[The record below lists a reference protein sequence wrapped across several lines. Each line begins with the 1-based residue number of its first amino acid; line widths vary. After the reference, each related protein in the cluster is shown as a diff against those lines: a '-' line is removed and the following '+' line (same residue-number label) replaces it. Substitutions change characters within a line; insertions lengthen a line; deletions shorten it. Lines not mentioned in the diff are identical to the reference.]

1 MGVELGQK
9 IMKLRKEMK
18 LSQDSLA
25 EKLGVTRQTV
35 SNWEVN
41 TTKPD
46 ITQVK
51 KMSKLFNVS
60 IDELLDNDVRDI
72 IEKKISNT
80 ERISNK
86 NSKNIR
92 ILVITLYFII
102 LIGLISFILY
112 FKMNK
117 DFTNKY
123 QTDFSCYKD
132 NLIYDFELNLDD
144 KEYNIIV
151 NECNNNSNNGCYK
164 EEHPAGDDLNTAI
177 ESLNTAKKIIINNG
191 GFCK

>member
-1 MGVELGQK
+1 MELGNK

-41 TTKPD
+41 STKPD
-46 ITQVK
+46 IIQIK
-51 KMSKLFNVS
+51 RMSKLFNIS

-72 IEKKISNT
+72 MEKKISNT
-80 ERISNK
+80 ERLSNK
-86 NSKNIR
+86 NSKNIK

-102 LIGLISFILY
+102 LVGLISFILY
-112 FKMNK
+112 FTMNK

-132 NLIYDFELNLDD
+132 NLVYDFELDLND
-144 KEYNIIV
+144 KQYTIIV
-151 NECNNNSNNGCYK
+151 NECNNKSNEGCTS
-164 EEHPAGDDLNTAI
+164 EEHPAGNDLNTAI

>member
-1 MGVELGQK
+1 MELGNK

-41 TTKPD
+41 STKPD
-46 ITQVK
+46 IIQIK
-51 KMSKLFNVS
+51 MMSKLFNIS
-60 IDELLDNDVRDI
+60 IDELLDNDVRNI
-72 IEKKISNT
+72 MEKKISNT
-80 ERISNK
+80 ERLSNK
-86 NSKNIR
+86 NSKNIK

-102 LIGLISFILY
+102 LVGLISFILY
-112 FKMNK
+112 FTMNK

-123 QTDFSCYKD
+123 QTNFSCYKD
-132 NLIYDFELNLDD
+132 NLVYDFELDLND
-144 KEYNIIV
+144 KQYTIIV
-151 NECNNNSNNGCYK
+151 NECNNKGNEGCTS

-177 ESLNTAKKIIINNG
+177 ESLNTAKNIIINNG